1 MKWYLVSLCA
11 VGVLVVGCGGG
22 GGGGS
27 DGGGVAYTGPTTP
40 ATVSAANAVA
50 LSEPALNGA
59 ELSDVGSGL
68 FRGAPGA
75 GELGSPSPGLV
86 PTARFFQQLVERTLF
101 DPAAARS
108 AAALVKESGS
118 EPGSCGGEMT
128 YTVSADDG
136 TGAFEASFTFKS
148 FCEDATVMNGV
159 LTASGG
165 IDLVREEL
173 EHMTMSFQSLSV
185 SDGSDSFSIGGTMT
199 LEFQDHTDRVIM
211 NLSLRDDTEQK
222 AFRFE
227 NYRVEATEVSGDAD
241 VTISGRVYHS
251 DHGYVDVQTLQAFHI
266 GWLDNNPSSG
276 VLTLTGKDNTQARL
290 TALSSE
296 TLQVEADTDGDGA
309 FDWDSRI
316 LRWEDL

>member
-1 MKWYLVSLCA
+1 MKWFLVSLCA
-11 VGVLVVGCGGG
+11 VGVLVAGCGGG

-40 ATVSAANAVA
+40 ATVSAANAVD

-75 GELGSPSPGLV
+75 VEFGSPGPGLV
-86 PTARFFQQLVERTLF
+86 PTARFLQQLVERTLF
-101 DPAAARS
+101 DPAAGRS
-108 AAALVKESGS
+108 AAAVVKESGS

-148 FCEDATVMNGV
+148 FCEDGTVMNGT

-165 IDLVREEL
+165 IDLVREEM
-173 EHMTMSFQSLSV
+173 EHMAISFQSLSI
-185 SDGSDSFSIGGTMT
+185 SDNSDQFSIGGTMSMD
-199 LEFQDHTDRVIM
+199 FRDHTDTVVM
-211 NLSLRDDTEQK
+211 SLNFRDDAEQK
-222 AFRFE
+222 SFRFE
-227 NYRVEATEVSGDAD
+227 NYSVAATEVSGGAD

-251 DHGYVDVQTLQAFHI
+251 DHGYVDVQTLQTFHI
-266 GWLDNNPSSG
+266 GWFDDNPSSG
-276 VLTLTGKDNTQARL
+276 VLTLTGKDNTQAQL

-296 TLQVEADTDGDGA
+296 TLRVEADTDGDEI
-309 FDWDSRI
+309 FDWDSGI